1 MTDILAGSEA
11 FGFSSALKLV
21 KTELFSSLEQAAAHL
36 DALGEQNNPEMLRA
50 FLEEVQQLRGTFKM
64 LNFRVGERLCEEL
77 AETGRALRNQPLTLQ
92 TLGAFTQ
99 AILYLKRY
107 LDLASQGEPLA
118 PSLLVPTLNVVRK
131 ERKDV
136 PLPEAYFFI
145 ANLRPQ
151 IAQPTPVA
159 VDAFPYRRAR
169 QLFQLGLL
177 GLIRGNGRRG
187 PLVIMSRAVRR
198 FEQLSRG
205 NTAWLFWYVVS
216 GALEALAQEKFE
228 MTAQRLSLLGA
239 LDRQVRRVQDLE
251 SKAFLEKA
259 PDWLLKEFLYLV
271 AIAEPDSNLLQRLQQ
286 TFQVTGEIRET
297 KLALVRARLNGP
309 DQSALDSLAQALQE
323 ELQSIKDLVDIF
335 ERTDINEQNFNDL
348 CSALNRIADTLVVAN
363 LAQAQER
370 TRTVLARVKKQGM
383 AGVKAN
389 LVPLADDIL
398 QIEQDVRT
406 LTQTG
411 LDKKALVDPL
421 SLKEARIA
429 LVGESLAAL
438 GMVKRAISSYID
450 SNNDKLHINN
460 IGKNLVDVAGAMMF
474 LENAQ
479 AYKMLLE
486 MDRFIRKQVLEAS
499 NPPTQASMEA
509 FADAISAI
517 EYYLDSIDIPGA
529 GAEDALKLVVESVKL
544 LRG

>member
-1 MTDILAGSEA
+1 
-11 FGFSSALKLV
+11 
-21 KTELFSSLEQAAAHL
+21 
-36 DALGEQNNPEMLRA
+36 
-50 FLEEVQQLRGTFKM
+50 
-64 LNFRVGERLCEEL
+64 
-77 AETGRALRNQPLTLQ
+77 
-92 TLGAFTQ
+92 
-99 AILYLKRY
+99 
-107 LDLASQGEPLA
+107 
-118 PSLLVPTLNVVRK
+118 
-131 ERKDV
+131 
-136 PLPEAYFFI
+136 
-145 ANLRPQ
+145 
-151 IAQPTPVA
+151 
-159 VDAFPYRRAR
+159 
-169 QLFQLGLL
+169 
-177 GLIRGNGRRG
+177 
-187 PLVIMSRAVRR
+187 
-198 FEQLSRG
+198 
-205 NTAWLFWYVVS
+205 
-216 GALEALAQEKFE
+216 LAQEKFE
-228 MTAQRLSLLGA
+228 MTAQRMSLLGA

-251 SKAFLEKA
+251 SKAFLEKV

-286 TFQVTGEIRET
+286 TFQVTGEIHET
-297 KLALVRARLNGP
+297 KLALMRARLNGP

-335 ERTDINEQNFNDL
+335 ERTDINEQNFKDL
-348 CSALNRIADTLVVAN
+348 CNALNRIADTLVVAN
-363 LAQAQER
+363 LGQAQDR
-370 TRTVLARVKKQGM
+370 TRTLLARVKKQGM

-499 NPPTQASMEA
+499 SPPTQASMEA

-529 GAEDALKLVVESVKL
+529 GAEDALKLVVESIKL